1 MKVIP
6 YNFNE
11 IPSELKN
18 IPNWILWCAEQRENS
33 KGEKKSTKI
42 PYQANP
48 QYVGVE
54 ARSNDPSTWSTFPT
68 AVKFYNSSNADGIG
82 FVFSRNDNYIGIDID
97 KCVSYRSEDV
107 DRENPILSDF
117 AKEIIDTLDSYTE
130 FSVSGTGIHI
140 IVKGSLPQTICGTGR
155 KSTKHNLE
163 IYQHGRYFTMTGHKE
178 NSNYQI
184 IDRTDEIAEI
194 IDKYF
199 DDSDL
204 KGRVVNIA
212 EYETDHFENLGNEQ
226 LWEKM
231 FRSKKGDEIRAL
243 YNGHLMD
250 NDHSSSDM
258 ALCNH
263 LAFFTGKSATRMDSM
278 FRETSLYRE
287 KWDRIT
293 YGDTGETYGERTIAK
308 AIASTTTTVLE
319 HKHEQEYAEF
329 SFDLPH
335 GDVAVE
341 EKASEEKKKFR
352 LTELGNAERIAYE
365 YGHVI
370 RYVGD
375 MGWILWDG
383 KRWKV
388 DEKKEIYRIAA
399 KVLRKLYKSDDEAEQ
414 KWAKQCEKLN
424 VMRNSLTFLM
434 SLVPAS
440 RQEFDKHKYLLNV
453 DNGIIDLKTGNMQPH
468 DRELRLTKFAN
479 VTYQK
484 DAICPTWLAFLD
496 QIFQGDAELIDYMQR
511 LIGYS
516 LTGEITE
523 QIMVFLIGGGSNG
536 KSTFINTIKDLM
548 GEYGKQA
555 KSDTFIKKKETG
567 ANNDI
572 ARLVGSRFVSA
583 IESEDGEQLSEA
595 FVKQITGG
603 EPVLARFLRQEY
615 FEFIPEFKVF
625 FTTNHKPVIKGVDE
639 GIWRRV
645 KLVPFNLQLPKEK
658 RDLKLP
664 EKLSLE
670 MPGILNWAIDGCL
683 KWQQNGLQDPTI
695 VKKATGDYKEDMDI
709 LGPFLFERCYVNPNQ
724 SITAKE
730 LYEVYSSW
738 CYANGEFA
746 LKNRAFYRALE
757 TKGFKRERG
766 NGNKFYI
773 RGVTLQER
781 KVSNYQEKLTI
792 SDENKP
798 EKSKSNFFK
807 TV

>member
-1 MKVIP
+1 MKIIP

-11 IPSELKN
+11 IPSELRSM
-18 IPNWILWCAEQRENS
+18 PNWILWKAEERENG
-33 KGEKKSTKI
+33 KGETKI
-42 PYQANP
+42 TKVPYQIDGN
-48 QYVGVE
+48 E
-54 ARSNDPSTWSTFPT
+54 AQSNNPSTWSTFPT
-68 AVKFYNSSNADGIG
+68 AAKFYTNSNADGIG
-82 FVFSRNDNYIGIDID
+82 FVFSKRDKYVGIDID
-97 KCVSYRSEDV
+97 NCVTYRSDDTE
-107 DRENPILSDF
+107 RKNPIISDF
-117 AKEIIDTLDSYTE
+117 ANSVIELMDSYTE

-140 IVKGSLPQTICGTGR
+140 IVKGSLPQDLCGTGR
-155 KSTKHNLE
+155 KNSKLGLE
-163 IYQHGRYFTMTGHKE
+163 VYQYGRYFTMTGYRE
-178 NSNYQI
+178 NSNDI
-184 IDRTDEIAEI
+184 FERTDELAELFELH
-194 IDKYF
+194 F

-204 KGRVVNIA
+204 VDRIVKLQD
-212 EYETDHFENLGNEQ
+212 YENDEIRLSNEQ

-231 FRSKKGDEIRAL
+231 FRSKSGDEIRAM
-243 YNGHLMD
+243 YNGNLTVN
-250 NDHSSSDM
+250 NDHSATDL

-263 LAFFTGKSATRMDSM
+263 LAFWTGKSATRMDSM
-278 FRETSLYRE
+278 FRESGLMRG
-287 KWDRIT
+287 KWDVIHHT
-293 YGDTGETYGERTIAK
+293 ASGETYGERTISI
-308 AIASTTTTVLE
+308 AIASTTTTVLD
-319 HKHEQEYAEF
+319 HKNEAEYAEF
-329 SFDLPH
+329 SFDFH
-335 GDVAVE
+335 SGDVAADEVKNDE
-341 EKASEEKKKFR
+341 PKKKFR
-352 LTELGNAERIAYE
+352 LTELGNAERIAHE

-370 RYVGD
+370 KYVSD
-375 MGWILWDG
+375 MGWVLWDG
-383 KRWKV
+383 KRWKI
-388 DEKKEIYRIAA
+388 DEKKEIFRIAA
-399 KVLRKLYKSDDEAEQ
+399 KVLRELYKSDDETEVR
-414 KWAKQCEKLN
+414 WAKQCEKLN

-434 SLVPAS
+434 SLVPATRS
-440 RQEFDKHKYLLNV
+440 EFDTDKYLFNV
-453 DNGIIDLKTGNMQPH
+453 ENGVVDLRTGELKQH
-468 DRELRLTKFAN
+468 DRELKLTKFTN
-479 VTYQK
+479 VSYDKNT
-484 DAICPTWLAFLD
+484 DCPTWMAFLD
-496 QIFQGDAELIDYMQR
+496 QIFQGDKDLIEYMQR

-639 GIWRRV
+639 GIWRRI

-670 MPGILNWAIDGCL
+670 MPGILNWAIEGCL
-683 KWQQNGLQDPTI
+683 KWQADGLKEPMA

-709 LGPFLFERCYVNPNQ
+709 LGPFLYERCHISPSQ
-724 SITAKE
+724 KILAKE
-730 LYEVYSSW
+730 LYEVYSNW

-757 TKGFKRERG
+757 TKGFKKVRG
-766 NGNKFYI
+766 SKNQFFVE
-773 RGVTLQER
+773 GVTLQER
-781 KVSNYQEKLTI
+781 KVNEIQEKLPI
-792 SDENKP
+792 SDENVTKNT
-798 EKSKSNFFK
+798 KSNFFV
-807 TV
+807 TY